1 MEISA
6 REFLSQERLTGRILG
21 REPLSRAGF
30 NKGAWHIAKKNK
42 YPDLLQKCS
51 VYRLGEIS
59 ASNNFEMRHFVAGA
73 VFAIKD
79 CRAHSLL
86 SGRELGEKSRA
97 TKPLE
102 QFDILYNSISGYFGY
117 KHEGAVP
124 TELQAWYS
132 SKGAVFWC
140 F

>member
-1 MEISA
+1 M
-6 REFLSQERLTGRILG
+6 
-21 REPLSRAGF
+21 SRAGF
-30 NKGAWHIAKKNK
+30 NRGAWQIAKKKKNK
-42 YPDLLQKCS
+42 YPALLQKCS

-102 QFDILYNSISGYFGY
+102 QFDILYNLFRDILATSTKEPFRQNF
-117 KHEGAVP
+117 KHGIAQKG
-124 TELQAWYS
+124 LS
-132 SKGAVFWC
+132 SSVSDEINF
-140 F
+140 